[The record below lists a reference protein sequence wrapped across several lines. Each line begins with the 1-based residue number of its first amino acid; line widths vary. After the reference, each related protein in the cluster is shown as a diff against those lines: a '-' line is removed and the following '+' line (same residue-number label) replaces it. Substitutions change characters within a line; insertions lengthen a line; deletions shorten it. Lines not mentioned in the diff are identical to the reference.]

1 MTEEEKQETDDNAR
15 TIRPMRSPSGPGMT
29 IPLARSPSTDIGSIV
44 EDYSDLAAD
53 EDDEQLLGKVADFRV
68 RPFYSFFYYVHNL
81 PRRRTKTPH
90 KEVSSTRMT
99 SRQSGSLLLVLT
111 PRQYLYL
118 TLDDNLS
125 VHSFNLSIYL
135 VDQSLPAP
143 TPGHLLALDLMADLR
158 PDVCRAKAPSLTN
171 MQKPMMKTTTMCSS
185 PGQVARVSDHSAGY
199 IPCVYSTTAAPP
211 LQLTTRLSSK
221 SWVGIP

>member
-1 MTEEEKQETDDNAR
+1 
-15 TIRPMRSPSGPGMT
+15 MRSPSGPGIT

-143 TPGHLLALDLMADLR
+143 TPGHLLALGLMVDLK
-158 PDVCRAKAPSLTN
+158 PGVCQLKARSLINTL
-171 MQKPMMKTTTMCSS
+171 KPTMKITTTCSLLN
-185 PGQVARVSDHSAGY
+185 QVAQVGVHKASWCSICLYNDSGTTTSAYNATFEQIMGW
-199 IPCVYSTTAAPP
+199 YS
-211 LQLTTRLSSK
+211 LESMSLF
-221 SWVGIP
+221 WG